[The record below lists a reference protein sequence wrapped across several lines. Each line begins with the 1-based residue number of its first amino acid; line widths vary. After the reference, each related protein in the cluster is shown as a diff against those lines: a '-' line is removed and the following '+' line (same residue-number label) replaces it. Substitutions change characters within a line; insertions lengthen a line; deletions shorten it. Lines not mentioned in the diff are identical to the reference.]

1 MKNVSLAVTI
11 MRDEASDQFR
21 WQVVCKAEGRTHEF
35 SGFERRGVDA
45 RKVAAHACALCVT
58 TDGLEVQTKE
68 W

>member
-1 MKNVSLAVTI
+1 MKTLSLAVSI

-21 WQVVCKAEGRTHEF
+21 WKVVCKADDRTHEF
-35 SGFERRGVDA
+35 SGFERRSVDA

-68 W
+68 G